1 MNEENKWPEYL
12 RAVGTELPPDPLQTF
27 TQMLTTLIAPLEE
40 MMMRRNNLAR
50 QQAAQQQQSDAG
62 QPSRSASAAPINDNN
77 TNSGTCLCSLC
88 SFWCLRM

>member
-40 MMMRRNNLAR
+40 MMMRRNCMTLAKLEADG
-50 QQAAQQQQSDAG
+50 QQ
-62 QPSRSASAAPINDNN
+62 PMYWN
-77 TNSGTCLCSLC
+77 
-88 SFWCLRM
+88 